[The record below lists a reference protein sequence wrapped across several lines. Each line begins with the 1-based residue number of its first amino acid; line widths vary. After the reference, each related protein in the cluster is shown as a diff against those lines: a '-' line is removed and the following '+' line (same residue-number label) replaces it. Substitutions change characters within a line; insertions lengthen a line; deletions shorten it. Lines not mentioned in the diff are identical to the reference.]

1 VPAPARGG
9 AVVKGRLSDIVAA
22 TGGRLAG
29 ADHGFDG
36 VSIDSR
42 TLERGQVF
50 FALRGERF
58 DGHAFVA
65 AAAARGAAAA
75 VVEHAVES
83 AIPQVVVTD
92 SGAALTALARAW
104 RDASRALVIG
114 VAGSNGKTTTK
125 ELLAGIMVEAGATLA
140 TRGNLNNHIG
150 VPLTLLGLSPSHR
163 YAVIEMGANHP
174 GEIAALADLA
184 RPAIALVTNAGDEH
198 LEGFGDLAGVAHA
211 EGELFAVLPSD
222 GTAVINADDPFHDLW
237 RTMSRGAS
245 VLRFGID
252 SPADARATAIHGRVD
267 KGVFQTVFT
276 LTLAGEQARVRLG
289 LAGRHNVLNALAAAA
304 AAHAAGIA
312 LPQIVSGLERMQAV
326 SGRLQLKPGPRGSW
340 LIDDSYNANPSSV
353 RAGID
358 VLCSLPGEH
367 WLVLGEMAELGP
379 QAESSHISIGDYAR
393 RAGITRVFAMG
404 DGARHAVAAYGT
416 RAHWFGDAAALAD
429 AVAADIDR
437 GVTVLIKGSRF
448 NRLERV
454 VERLLQPLPAAG
466 NGN

>member
-1 VPAPARGG
+1 MKA
-9 AVVKGRLSDIVAA
+9 RLSDIATA

-29 ADHGFDG
+29 ADQNFDG

-42 TLERGQVF
+42 TLERGQLF

-65 AAAARGAAAA
+65 AATARGAAAA
-75 VVEHAVES
+75 VVEHAVDN
-83 AIPQVVVTD
+83 AIPQLVVTD
-92 SGAALTALARAW
+92 SGAALTALARAS
-104 RDASRALVIG
+104 RAASRALVIG
-114 VAGSNGKTTTK
+114 VGGSNGKTTTK
-125 ELLAGIMVEAGATLA
+125 ELLASIMAQAGPTLA

-150 VPLTLLGLSPSHR
+150 VPLTLLGLSSSHR
-163 YAVIEMGANHP
+163 YAVIEMGANRP
-174 GEIAALADLA
+174 GEIATLAELA
-184 RPAIALVTNAGDEH
+184 RPVIALVTNAGDEH

-211 EGELFAVLPSD
+211 EGELYAALPPD

-237 RTMSRGAS
+237 RTMSRGGSA
-245 VLRFGID
+245 LRFGIEK
-252 SPADARATAIHGRVD
+252 PADARASAIHGRID
-267 KGVFQTVFT
+267 QGVFQTVFT
-276 LTLAGEQARVRLG
+276 LTLAGEQTRVRLG
-289 LAGRHNVLNALAAAA
+289 LAGRHNVLNALGAAA
-304 AAHAAGIA
+304 AAHAAGVT
-312 LPQIVSGLERMQAV
+312 LPQIVSGLERVQAV

-367 WLVLGEMAELGP
+367 WLVLGEMAELGA
-379 QAESSHISIGDYAR
+379 QTESSHIAIGDYAR

-429 AVAADIDR
+429 AVAADIET
-437 GVTVLIKGSRF
+437 GVTVLIKGSRV

-454 VERLLQPLPAAG
+454 VARLLQPLPAAG

>member
-1 VPAPARGG
+1 
-9 AVVKGRLSDIVAA
+9 
-22 TGGRLAG
+22 
-29 ADHGFDG
+29 
-36 VSIDSR
+36 
-42 TLERGQVF
+42 
-50 FALRGERF
+50 
-58 DGHAFVA
+58 
-65 AAAARGAAAA
+65 
-75 VVEHAVES
+75 
-83 AIPQVVVTD
+83 
-92 SGAALTALARAW
+92 
-104 RDASRALVIG
+104 VIG
-114 VAGSNGKTTTK
+114 VGGSNGKTTTK
-125 ELLAGIMVEAGATLA
+125 ELLAGIMAKAGATLA
-140 TRGNLNNHIG
+140 TRGNLNNYFG
-150 VPLTLLGLSPSHR
+150 VPLTLLGLASSHR

-174 GEIAALADLA
+174 GEIAALAALA
-184 RPAIALVTNAGDEH
+184 RPSIALVTNAGDEH
-198 LEGFGDLAGVAHA
+198 LEGFGDLAGVANA
-211 EGELFAVLPSD
+211 EGELFAALPAD

-237 RTMSRGAS
+237 RTMSQGGS

-252 SPADARATAIHGRVD
+252 SPADAHASAIQGRVD

-289 LAGRHNVLNALAAAA
+289 LAGRHNVLNALGAAA

-404 DGARHAVAAYGT
+404 DDARHAVAAYGT

-429 AVAADIDR
+429 AVAADIDT
-437 GVTVLIKGSRF
+437 GVTVLIKGSRV

-466 NGN
+466 IGN